1 MKPVHRFELG
11 GYRFLE
17 GGFPFC
23 QGVAA
28 EAGHEIVRARFRR
41 VTPLAA
47 GFAAIERHLKSLG
60 RPLTALC
67 AAELRS
73 PAPFTLEGFRA
84 FNTGYVDVL
93 KAWGLY
99 RDKLNPV
106 ARSNLAPVLEPPAE
120 PGFFAF
126 SYTVPAAPGAPRT
139 FVIAGNGDCPEG
151 GRIPED
157 IVRRGETTP
166 DAVREKAA
174 HVAGKME
181 ARMRALGAD
190 WRDATAVH
198 VYTALDVGA
207 AAAEL
212 VGRGFA
218 GLGFN
223 WFYVRPPIVGLE
235 LEMDMRGVRTEI
247 VLDG

>member
-1 MKPVHRFELG
+1 MKPVRRFDPG

-28 EAGHEIVRARFRR
+28 EPGYEIMRARFRR
-41 VTPLAA
+41 VTPIDA
-47 GFAAIERHLKSLG
+47 GFEAIERHLKTLG

-73 PAPFTLEGFRA
+73 PKPFTPEGFGE
-84 FNTGYVDVL
+84 FNTGYVAVL
-93 KAWGLY
+93 KDWGLY

-106 ARSNLAPVLEPPAE
+106 ARSNLAPVLNPPTQ

-126 SYTVPAAPGAPRT
+126 SYTVPAGPSAPRT
-139 FVIAGNGDCPEG
+139 FVIAGNGDVPEG

-157 IVRRGETTP
+157 IVRRGETSP
-166 DAVREKAA
+166 DAVREKAR

-181 ARMRALGAD
+181 ARMRALGMD
-190 WRDATAVH
+190 WGDATAVH
-198 VYTALDVGA
+198 VYTALDAGPV
-207 AAAEL
+207 AAEFAAW
-212 VGRGFA
+212 GFA
-218 GLGFN
+218 RLGFN
-223 WFYVRPPIVGLE
+223 WFHVRPPVLGLE
-235 LEMDMRGVRTEI
+235 FEMDMRGVRTEI
-247 VLDG
+247 VLD

>member
-1 MKPVHRFELG
+1 MKPVHRFEAG

-17 GGFPFC
+17 GGFPYC

-28 EAGHEIVRARFRR
+28 EPGYEIVRARFRR
-41 VTPLAA
+41 VAPLAA
-47 GFAAIERHLKSLG
+47 GFAAIERHLKALG

-73 PAPFTLEGFRA
+73 PKPFSMDGFRE

-93 KAWGLY
+93 KAWNLY

-106 ARSNLAPVLEPPAE
+106 ARSNLAPVIEPPAE

-126 SYTVPAAPGAPRT
+126 SYTVAAAPGAPLT
-139 FVIAGNGDCPEG
+139 FAIAGNGDCPEG

-157 IVRRGETTP
+157 VVRRGETSA
-166 DAVREKAA
+166 DAVREKAR

-181 ARMRALGAD
+181 VRMRALGAD

-198 VYTALDVGA
+198 VYTALDVGPV
-207 AAAEL
+207 AAEL
-212 VGRGFA
+212 NARGFA
-218 GLGFN
+218 NVGFN

-247 VLDG
+247 VLD

>member
-1 MKPVHRFELG
+1 MKPVHRFEPG

-28 EAGHEIVRARFRR
+28 EAGYEIVRARFRR

-73 PAPFTLEGFRA
+73 PQPFTLDGFRA
-84 FNTGYVDVL
+84 FNTGYVEVL

-99 RDKLNPV
+99 RGKLNPV

-126 SYTVPAAPGAPRT
+126 SYTIPAESAPRT
-139 FVIAGNGDCPEG
+139 FVIAGNGDCPDG

-157 IVRRGETTP
+157 VVRRGETTP
-166 DAVREKAA
+166 GAVREKAA
-174 HVAGKME
+174 LVAGKME
-181 ARMRALGAD
+181 VRMHALGAA
-190 WRDATAVH
+190 WSDATAVNI
-198 VYTALDVGA
+198 YTALDVGT

-212 VGRGFA
+212 MARGFA

-223 WFYVRPPIVGLE
+223 WFYVRPPIVGLA
-235 LEMDMRGVRTEI
+235 LEMDMRGVRAEL
-247 VLDG
+247 VLD

>member
-1 MKPVHRFELG
+1 MTPLHRFEPG

-17 GGFPFC
+17 GGFPYC

-28 EAGHEIVRARFRR
+28 EPGYEIVRARFRR
-41 VTPLAA
+41 VTPIAA
-47 GFAAIERHLKSLG
+47 GFAAIERHLKSLD

-73 PAPFTLEGFRA
+73 PKPFSMEGFRE
-84 FNTGYVDVL
+84 FNTDYVGVL
-93 KAWGLY
+93 KAWNLY

-106 ARSNLAPVLEPPAE
+106 ARSNLAPVLDPPAE

-126 SYTVPAAPGAPRT
+126 SYTVPAAPGVPLT
-139 FVIAGNGDCPEG
+139 FVIAGNGEWPEG
-151 GRIPED
+151 GRFPED
-157 IVRRGETTP
+157 IVRRGETSP
-166 DAVREKAA
+166 DAVREKAQ

-181 ARMRALGAD
+181 ARMRALGAN
-190 WRDATAVH
+190 WREATAVH

-207 AAAEL
+207 VAAEL
-212 VGRGFA
+212 NARGFA

-235 LEMDMRGVRTEI
+235 FEMDMRGVRTEI
-247 VLDG
+247 VLD

>member
-1 MKPVHRFELG
+1 MKPVHRFEPG

-28 EAGHEIVRARFRR
+28 EPGYEIVRARFRR
-41 VTPLAA
+41 VTPIAA

-73 PAPFTLEGFRA
+73 PKPFSMDGFRE
-84 FNTGYVDVL
+84 FNTGYVGVL
-93 KAWGLY
+93 KAWNLY

-106 ARSNLAPVLEPPAE
+106 ARSNLAPVIEPPAE

-126 SYTVPAAPGAPRT
+126 SYTVPAATGAPLT

-157 IVRRGETTP
+157 IVRRGETSP
-166 DAVREKAA
+166 DAVREKAQ

-181 ARMRALGAD
+181 ARMRALEVD

-207 AAAEL
+207 VAAEL
-212 VGRGFA
+212 NAHGFA

-223 WFYVRPPIVGLE
+223 WFYVRPPITGLE
-235 LEMDMRGVRTEI
+235 FEMDMRGVRTEI
-247 VLDG
+247 VLA